1 MTDEFDAA
9 SAVNLSHSIKLA
21 KKLTTD
27 QLKEE
32 IRKLCKQERA
42 ERETWEK
49 FQAEVHPKLSAFCDE
64 LRLREGK
71 AANEFIR
78 ETIRETR
85 GEKALRH
92 LGGEE

>member
-1 MTDEFDAA
+1 MTSYEY
-9 SAVNLSHSIKLA
+9 A
-21 KKLTTD
+21 KTLTTS
-27 QLKEE
+27 QLKNE
-32 IRKLCKQERA
+32 IKELCKQEPTA
-42 ERETWEK
+42 ETWEK
-49 FQAEVHPKLSAFCDE
+49 LQAEVHPKLSAFCDE